1 MADRLNVPVHA
12 GRENVP
18 THELEVGGIVV
29 LKRQEWLITAI
40 DHRTSEVTVERN
52 GIKRKSPHRPTTWFY
67 HAPIK
72 DELEGRVHARLDGR
86 DEATNPA
93 QSYGPDSSERE
104 DLMTVQEYLR
114 AVGMPEEDLEGNAKT
129 FGTVVMRLYRER
141 HGKQAKATKK
151 LEYVPYLDINGLE
164 AQRPNSDAPPH
175 LRVRQNGW
183 YESNAFPVEDLDL
196 LDRVR
201 EMRHPS
207 LPSLAEA
214 FRSAVDVLIEANV
227 YQEYQRDM
235 LMDVSNRPQE
245 VRQVHWLVEEAVQKC
260 LNSGVVCGHGECTKR
275 RSKQA
280 KRVSSYQ
287 MEEMDWS

>member
-1 MADRLNVPVHA
+1 MAFWRTV
-12 GRENVP
+12 
-18 THELEVGGIVV
+18 
-29 LKRQEWLITAI
+29 K
-40 DHRTSEVTVERN
+40 TSELKSGGLVLLKENKWKVVSVNGEDVTVERN
-52 GIKRKSPHRPTTWFY
+52 GIRRTGRMPEWKYK
-67 HAPIK
+67 APVG
-72 DELEGRVHARLDGR
+72 DSDAAPVGSEAR
-86 DEATNPA
+86 A
-93 QSYGPDSSERE
+93 YGPDSSERE

-114 AVGMPEEDLEGNAKT
+114 AVGMPEEDLENNAKT
-129 FGTVVMRLYRER
+129 FGTVVMRFYRER

-280 KRVSSYQ
+280 KRVNSYS